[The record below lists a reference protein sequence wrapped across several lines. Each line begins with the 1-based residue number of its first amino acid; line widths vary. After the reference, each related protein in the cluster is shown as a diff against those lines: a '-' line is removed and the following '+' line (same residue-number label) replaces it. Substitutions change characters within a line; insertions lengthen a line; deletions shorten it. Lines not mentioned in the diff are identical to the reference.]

1 MIHLIFSYLRSIMTL
16 VDEFLVDIEKME
28 LDKEFLSIKILSGKI
43 QHDIFK
49 MNDFLSNSDI
59 SLVAK
64 LKDSLLFEEIMKKN

>member
-1 MIHLIFSYLRSIMTL
+1 MTL